1 VVNIKLSSNEKIR
14 AQSKTELAFAYNIS
28 LKTFRNWIKPFEQE
42 IGKYRGKAYTPKQVE
57 TIRRLLGEP

>member
-1 VVNIKLSSNEKIR
+1 VANMKLASNEKIR
-14 AQSKTELAFAYNIS
+14 AQSKNEFAYAYNVS

-57 TIRRLLGEP
+57 MIRRCLGEP

>member
-1 VVNIKLSSNEKIR
+1 VVNIEQASNEKKR

-28 LKTFRNWIKPFEQE
+28 LKTFRNWIKPFEPK

-57 TIRRLLGEP
+57 TIGRCLGEP

>member
-1 VVNIKLSSNEKIR
+1 MKQANSEKIK
-14 AQSKTELAFAYNIS
+14 AQSKTELAHAYNIS

-42 IGKYRGKAYTPKQVE
+42 IGTYRGKAYTPKQVE